1 MLRNLV
7 IGGIVILFLSGF
19 FFLNQED
26 ANPYKEKTETIDEAA
41 FIEIQLYH
49 KAAEFALEKGEEGW
63 LGFHFEQSLSAKD
76 LLLFSKINTDLEP
89 SVADENG
96 SEVTL
101 NWQGTEVYYKK
112 NEKHWKIEQIK
123 EVSIVNEK

>member
-1 MLRNLV
+1 MLRNLF

-19 FFLNQED
+19 FFLNEEE
-26 ANPYKEKTETIDEAA
+26 ANPYKEKTETIDETA
-41 FIEIQLYH
+41 FIEIQLNH
-49 KAAEFALEKGEEGW
+49 KAAEFALEQGEEGW
-63 LGFHFEQSLSAKD
+63 LDFHFEQSISEKD
-76 LLLFSKINTDLEP
+76 LLLFSKINTELEP
-89 SVADENG
+89 TVAEENG

-112 NEKHWKIEQIK
+112 NEKHWKIEHIK